1 MKLNKIISGG
11 QTGVDRA
18 GLEAA
23 MELELLHGGWCPRGR
38 KAEDGRI
45 PDKYELE
52 EHTSDRYPPRT
63 AKNICE
69 SDATLILSPGGR
81 PTRGTRLTAKI
92 AHERK
97 KPWLAISPNRDE
109 HLEKA
114 VAWIIEIDPETLNIA
129 GPRESRFPG
138 LQESCTQFLVRVIGL
153 AKSRFSL

>member
-1 MKLNKIISGG
+1 MKLTKIISGG
-11 QTGVDRA
+11 QTGADRA

-23 MELELLHGGWCPRGR
+23 LHLELLHGGWCPRGR
-38 KAEDGRI
+38 KAEDGSI
-45 PDKYELE
+45 PNKYELE
-52 EHTSDRYPPRT
+52 ETTSDKYPPRT

-97 KPWLAISPNRDE
+97 KPWLAINPHRED

-114 VAWIIEIDPETLNIA
+114 AAWIIEIDPAILNIA

-138 LQESCTQFLVRVIGL
+138 FQELCTEFLIRAIRL